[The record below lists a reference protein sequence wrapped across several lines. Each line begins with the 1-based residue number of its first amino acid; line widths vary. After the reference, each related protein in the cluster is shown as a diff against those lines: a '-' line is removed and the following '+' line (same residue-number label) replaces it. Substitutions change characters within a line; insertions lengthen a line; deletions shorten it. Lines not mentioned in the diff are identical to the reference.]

1 MKNVIIAVDFDGI
14 LCHGNWP
21 DIGEPNIRLINK
33 LLKLQRKGYKII
45 LWICREG
52 EPLHQA
58 IESCKEFNLLFD
70 AINENLPEIKEL
82 YGNNSRKISCDIYIN
97 DRSYIPKW

>member
-1 MKNVIIAVDFDGI
+1 MNKIIAVDFDGT

-45 LWICREG
+45 LWTCREG

-58 IESCKEFNLLFD
+58 IE
-70 AINENLPEIKEL
+70 
-82 YGNNSRKISCDIYIN
+82 
-97 DRSYIPKW
+97 

>member
-1 MKNVIIAVDFDGI
+1 MKNVIIAVDFDGT

-21 DIGEPNIRLINK
+21 DIREPNIRLINK

-45 LWICREG
+45 LWTCREG

-58 IESCKEFNLLFD
+58 IEWCKDFNLVFN
-70 AINENLPEIKEL
+70 AINDNLPEIKEL
-82 YGNNSRKISCDIYIN
+82 YGNNSRKISCDIYID
-97 DRSYIPKW
+97 DRSYIPKL